1 MLRVLTMNKLSSGL
15 HTDISLHQLRI
26 FTAVAHAATLT
37 EAAKQLGIAQPS
49 LSQQLSRLETLV
61 GTRLFNR
68 RPGEMELTEAGL
80 YLLPKAEHV
89 LRGMRDLEDGLMQYT
104 TGRRMTIRLAGITSV
119 LRILLPGALKR
130 VREIFPEI
138 DFDIQDRAPADIL
151 ELLYERRIALGLLA
165 ENSMVA
171 SGAGFSQVPLL
182 TDAHVLAVPDTL
194 DLSGVID
201 PRRQLSADQYAT
213 LNQSIQFS
221 FGTQHT
227 KRVRNWYERLFP
239 DHAVVA
245 QCRSFEVATEL
256 VRAGAGVC
264 LVPTLA
270 VLHGTQT
277 LKGVRLYRVNATARR
292 IVALIPSQYQRVEP
306 YKSFIEALEK
316 TAREVALPET
326 LGVPPFLDI
335 GPQAQF

>member
-1 MLRVLTMNKLSSGL
+1 MNKPPHSTNG
-15 HTDISLHQLRI
+15 DISLHQLRI

-49 LSQQLSRLETLV
+49 LSQQLSRLEAV
-61 GTRLFNR
+61 AGTRLFHR

-119 LRILLPGALKR
+119 LRILLPEALRR
-130 VREIFPEI
+130 VRETFPDI
-138 DFDIQDRAPADIL
+138 DFDIQDKAPPDIL
-151 ELLYERRIALGLLA
+151 ELLYDRRIAVGLLA
-165 ENSMVA
+165 ENSVPA
-171 SGAGFSQVPLL
+171 SGGGFAQVQLM
-182 TDAHVLAVPDTL
+182 TDAHVLAVPESL
-194 DLSGVID
+194 DLSGVKN
-201 PRRQLSADQYAT
+201 PRQDLPPDQYAV

-227 KRVRNWYERLFP
+227 KRVQNWYERLFP

-245 QCRSFEVATEL
+245 QCRSFEIATEL
-256 VRAGAGVC
+256 VRAGAGIC

-270 VLHGTQT
+270 LLHGTET
-277 LKGVRLYRVNATARR
+277 LKGVRLYEVNAAPRR
-292 IVALIPSQYQRVEP
+292 IVALIPSQYQRAEP
-306 YKSFIEALEK
+306 YSTFLHALE
-316 TAREVALPET
+316 TAAKSTALPKT
-326 LGVPPFLDI
+326 LPAPPFLDA
-335 GPQAQF
+335 GPEARF

>member
-1 MLRVLTMNKLSSGL
+1 MNKLSSSI

-49 LSQQLSRLETLV
+49 LSQQLSRLETVV

-68 RPGEMELTEAGL
+68 RPGQMELTEAGL

-119 LRILLPGALKR
+119 LRVLLPGALTR
-130 VREIFPEI
+130 VREAFPEI
-138 DFDIQDRAPADIL
+138 DFDIQDKAPPDIL

-165 ENSMVA
+165 DNSVVA
-171 SGAGFSQVPLL
+171 SGGGFSQIPLL
-182 TDAHVLAVPDTL
+182 TDAHVLAVPEHL
-194 DLSGVID
+194 DLGNVTD
-201 PRRQLSADQYAT
+201 PRRELSADQYAT

-227 KRVRNWYERLFP
+227 KRVQNWYERLFP

-256 VRAGAGVC
+256 VRAGAGIC
-264 LVPTLA
+264 LVPVLSL
-270 VLHGTQT
+270 LHGAET

-292 IVALIPSQYQRVEP
+292 IVALIPSQYQRVDP
-306 YKSFIEALEK
+306 YRTLLEALEE
-316 TAREVALPET
+316 TAGSLTLPQT
-326 LGVPPFLDI
+326 FPVPPFLDN
-335 GPQAQF
+335 GPEARF